1 MISVRHLS
9 KSFGSVTPLKDV
21 NADIEKGEVISVIG
35 PSGTGK
41 STFLRC
47 LNLLETPTSG
57 EILIDGVNILEKGAD
72 IQALRRKMG
81 MVFQSFNLF
90 SHLMVVENLML
101 GPVDLLGKSRQAAYD
116 RGMELLELVGLRD
129 KALAYPDELSGGQK
143 QRVAIAR
150 TLAMDPEIILFDEPT
165 SALDPTMVSEV
176 LGVIRRLAQ
185 EGMTMMIVTHE
196 MKFARDV
203 SSRVFYMDQGEI
215 YEEGPPEQVF
225 DRPQRELTR
234 AFIHKVRTYSFQIQS
249 RTFDFY
255 ALTAGLDAF
264 ARKYLLTPRQAN
276 ALLLAAE
283 ELLMNKLLPAVEGG
297 PDITLTAGYSE
308 ETGTVELTFAWPSP
322 APTPDLLAG
331 DGGDDLSLLLLK
343 KLLKTQT
350 LRREGDQNLL
360 RVEL

>member
-1 MISVRHLS
+1 MITVRHLS
-9 KSFGSVTPLKDV
+9 KSFGAVTPLRDV
-21 NADIEKGEVISVIG
+21 NAEIQQGEVISIIG

-47 LNLLETPTSG
+47 LNLLEAPTSG
-57 EILIDGVNILEKGAD
+57 EILVDGVNILEKGAD
-72 IQALRRKMG
+72 IQAMRRKMG

-101 GPVDLLGKSRQAAYD
+101 GPVDLLGRSRQEAYD

-150 TLAMDPEIILFDEPT
+150 AMAMDPEIILFDEPT

-215 YEEGPPEQVF
+215 YEEGPPEQIF
-225 DRPQRELTR
+225 GNPRRELTR
-234 AFIHKVRTYSFQIQS
+234 AFIHKVRTYSFRVES
-249 RTFDFY
+249 RSFDFY
-255 ALTAGLDAF
+255 ALTAGLEAF

-276 ALLLAAE
+276 ALQLAAE
-283 ELLMNKLLPAVEGG
+283 ELLMNKLLPSLDGA
-297 PDITLTAGYSE
+297 PDVTQTAGYSE
-308 ETGTVELTFAWPSP
+308 ETGTVELAFAWPTP
-322 APTPDLLAG
+322 EPVPDLLSG
-331 DGGDDLSLLLLK
+331 ESDDLSLLLLK
-343 KLLKTQT
+343 NLLKNSE
-350 LRREGDQNLL
+350 LRREGEQNLL